1 MDKNT
6 ILLLAP
12 HVLKRMEYSLD
23 TFYLLNFENDEIW
36 TGNYSSY
43 LIIDKLNGKDNID
56 TIIRNLTEE
65 YDDFSY
71 EELYYSTIT
80 IFQEL
85 LDKKFIVLY
94 EPNNNS
100 SIH

>member
-6 ILLLAP
+6 ILSLAP
-12 HVLKRMEYSLD
+12 HVAKRMEYSLE

-43 LIIDKLNGKDNID
+43 LVLDRLNGKNSID
-56 TIIRNLTEE
+56 TIIKDLTEE

-71 EELYYSTIT
+71 KELFNSTIP

-85 LDKKFIVLY
+85 LDKNFIKIIQKINK
-94 EPNNNS
+94 E
-100 SIH
+100 